1 MTTLAKDFSLLF
13 GTSALEEIVE
23 NVKFSKEQED
33 AANKDP
39 MVLQAVSAEH
49 ILQAYLYASR
59 EATAL
64 LGQDNVL
71 STDWDRAMSV
81 QFHEFENMRAAALG
95 KLRAHLSQQSTS
107 KNAQATIKGNDVLLE
122 EEQFV
127 EILIKSKGPL
137 GYLVK
142 VNRKYDGLVYHND
155 IFQDPPSVGD
165 VVDGWV
171 LKVREDGKVD
181 VTLRPPGAVAKISEG
196 VERLLQALEKNGK
209 RLTVG
214 DKSSP
219 TDIYNAVGLSKKV
232 FKEALG
238 HMYKRKMVVFN
249 TARTE
254 VSLQPMDRWETGI
267 VGAKDEPPPSKAK
280 APAAAAAAA
289 QKVETTGSSSDA
301 KDKAKKARATRKK
314 SLYQGEYRALP
325 KVPLH
330 GAVEGDTLKAEQDL
344 IDLLPK
350 RTEATTQLAK
360 KEVEQRRAGVEAT
373 LREDEA
379 HFKSQAQE
387 RLAKAKAAKMA
398 KMQVEHQKRVAGL
411 KHEVV
416 DVAEQERRKELLK
429 STRGLTGNGLK
440 ATMERMKALKASK
453 AQALGTAADA
463 DTDDPSS
470 AAAPPAPAKALAP
483 PRAQPAGTVRCLLGE
498 AYGGV
503 DSQFSAGST
512 ASEGVPVEGGLGGWV
527 GGRVPSASSEMQDIG
542 GAVTVEVCL
551 CYVS

>member
-1 MTTLAKDFSLLF
+1 MATLAKDFSLLF
-13 GTSALEEIVE
+13 GASTLEEVVE

-33 AANKDP
+33 AAKKEP

-49 ILQAYLYASR
+49 ILQAYLHASS

-71 STDWDRAMSV
+71 STDWDREMPV

-95 KLRAHLSQQSTS
+95 KLRAHLRQQSTS
-107 KNAQATIKGNDVLLE
+107 QNAQVTIKGNDVLLE

-142 VNRKYDGLVYHND
+142 VNRQYDGLVYHND

-209 RLTVG
+209 RLPVG

-238 HMYKRKMVVFN
+238 HMYKRKMVLFN
-249 TARTE
+249 IARTE

-280 APAAAAAAA
+280 AAAAAAAAA
-289 QKVETTGSSSDA
+289 QVETTGSSSDT
-301 KDKAKKARATRKK
+301 KDKAKKARTTRKK

-325 KVPLH
+325 KVPLP
-330 GAVEGDTLKAEQDL
+330 GAVEEEGVTLKAEQDL
-344 IDLLPK
+344 IDLLPT

-379 HFKSQAQE
+379 HFKAQAQE
-387 RLAKAKAAKMA
+387 RLAKAKASRMA

-453 AQALGTAADA
+453 AQARGTIADA
-463 DTDDPSS
+463 DTDDAPSS
-470 AAAPPAPAKALAP
+470 AAAPPAPAKAPAP
-483 PRAQPAGTVRCLLGE
+483 PCAQPAGTVRGLGLE

-503 DSQFSAGST
+503 ASQVSAGT
-512 ASEGVPVEGGLGGWV
+512 GSEGAPVG

-542 GAVTVEVCL
+542 GAVTVEVCF